1 MKNLKYLITHLALIG
16 AASFVMTGCPGVGET
31 TCETAEDCAE
41 GEICTEEGACEA
53 EADTS
58 CADSSECTTEGELCL
73 PTADDATVSECRAP
87 ANCSE
92 AAEPDAFC
100 TAELGEEGTCDTSVS
115 ETPTCAV
122 AGPTGDE
129 RRYIQILDSSPE
141 GSCDSTTGSID
152 NNSDAGS
159 DIMYVQLLDDQ
170 GQVIGYGKGVD
181 YVQGTNSTTDGD
193 GNTVEIG
200 YDQWETVFTGDAPDL
215 DADQCP
221 LENPAGS
228 GDEFRVDSVVSLG
241 CTGYLVV
248 EFTDAADI
256 ANILLPAE
264 GNQID
269 VGEFGPYCTNA
280 GGSEGSDT
288 YDVYLCETPVG
299 ADPSTINF
307 DTDCLIEL
315 GTGAQGQT
323 AFDVPAPPAAE

>member
-1 MKNLKYLITHLALIG
+1 MKNLKYLVMNLALMG
-16 AASFVMTGCPGVGET
+16 AASVAMTGCPAPET
-31 TCETAEDCAE
+31 TCETAEDCAD
-41 GEICTEEGACEA
+41 GEICNADGVCEVEGDTTCVED
-53 EADTS
+53 AD
-58 CADSSECTTEGELCL
+58 CTTEGERCL

-92 AAEPDAFC
+92 AADPAAYC
-100 TAELGEEGTCDTSVS
+100 TAELGEDGTCDTSVP
-115 ETPTCAV
+115 ETPACTA
-122 AGPTGDE
+122 ADLGNE
-129 RRYIQILDSSPE
+129 RRYVQILDSSPE

-152 NNSDAGS
+152 DNSDAGS

-170 GQVIGYGKGVD
+170 GQVLGYGKGVD
-181 YVQGTNSTTDGD
+181 YVQGTNATTDGNGD
-193 GNTVEIG
+193 PVAIG

-228 GDEFRVDSVVSLG
+228 GDEFRQDSVVSLG

-248 EFTDAADI
+248 EFADLADI
-256 ANILLPAE
+256 TNILTLAE
-264 GNQID
+264 GQQVD
-269 VGEFGPYCTNA
+269 VGEFGPYCTTA

-288 YDVYLCETPVG
+288 YDVYLCDTPVG
-299 ADPSTINF
+299 ADPATIDF

-323 AFDVPAPPAAE
+323 AFTVPAPDSE